1 MTTPARRAKN
11 ILFITSDEMRGDV
24 QGYSGNPDV
33 QTPNLDALAARG
45 CVFAKHF
52 APFPKCVP
60 SRCSMHTGRY
70 THTDGL
76 RSVMGPNHLPKGTP
90 TLAGLLRERGYE
102 TAVLGLNHVWEDPW
116 FYGEGDQRNEKG
128 VGITDYQSFTKG
140 RLADLAMQSRTYP
153 AGTPPTGPHIDALAQ
168 IDYKGLVAGESGR
181 TFSDE
186 NRTDQAICYLRELRD
201 RSKPFFLQLNLSKP
215 HPPYGI
221 HEPWYSMYDR
231 ERITAFPYALPD
243 NAALPLRAMRE
254 HRLGFDIP
262 EASLR
267 ELQAVYYGMVSFID
281 DLVGRV
287 IRCLDEEGLAE
298 DTLIVFT
305 ADHGDFAGQYGLN
318 EKWDA
323 ALQDCLLHVPCIVAG
338 PGIPAGHRVEGLSE
352 HVDFPATLLDY
363 LGMQAPQDWIW
374 HGSSL
379 LPVIAGTERREAVFA
394 DGGHEKAM
402 RDRFCSPTWDDKNGK
417 RIKTTGGKQLT
428 YGQVPD
434 AMSRCKMV
442 RTEDWK
448 LVVREVG
455 GHELFDL
462 RSDPYEMR
470 NLYGRPE
477 HQGIVADLMMKLLQW
492 CLRTDTDRPFLAKF
506 GA

>member
-1 MTTPARRAKN
+1 MTPTVRRAKN

-45 CVFAKHF
+45 CVFARHF

-153 AGTPPTGPHIDALAQ
+153 EGTRASGPHIDALAQ

-181 TFSDE
+181 QFSDE

-231 ERITAFPYALPD
+231 QEITAFPYALPE

-254 HRLGFDIP
+254 HRLGFDVP
-262 EASLR
+262 EGSLR

-287 IRCLDEEGLAE
+287 IRCLDDEGLAE

-338 PGIPAGHRVEGLSE
+338 PGIPAGHRVDGLSE

-363 LGMQAPQDWIW
+363 LGMQAPQEWVW
-374 HGSSL
+374 HGSRSS
-379 LPVIAGTERREAVFA
+379 PAPSAARPS
-394 DGGHEKAM
+394 
-402 RDRFCSPTWDDKNGK
+402 SPTAATRRPCATASAARPSRRRTAGRSRPPAASSSPMARSPTPCRGARWSAP
-417 RIKTTGGKQLT
+417 RTGSWSSARRA
-428 YGQVPD
+428 
-434 AMSRCKMV
+434 AMNSSTCALIATRCA
-442 RTEDWK
+442 TSTAA
-448 LVVREVG
+448 
-455 GHELFDL
+455 
-462 RSDPYEMR
+462 RSTRGSSP
-470 NLYGRPE
+470 
-477 HQGIVADLMMKLLQW
+477 
-492 CLRTDTDRPFLAKF
+492 T
-506 GA
+506 